1 MMPNKEALEILLGA
15 LSDAEWEQLK
25 LLKETKSAFSTNS
38 MIQYR
43 KQGAIQFANWIL
55 KHTIMPGYDAD
66 GAICWVI
73 ANGSGETLSSPELY
87 NEYMNGRFIQP
98 IYEEDEDE

>member
-1 MMPNKEALEILLGA
+1 MPNKEALEILLGA

>member
-1 MMPNKEALEILLGA
+1 MPNKEALEILLGA
-15 LSDAEWEQLK
+15 LTDAEWTQLK

>member
-1 MMPNKEALEILLGA
+1 MQNKKALEILLDA

-25 LLKETKSAFSTNS
+25 LLKESKSAFSTAS

-43 KQGAIQFANWIL
+43 KQGAIQFADWIL
-55 KHTIMPGYDAD
+55 KHTIMPGYDED

-98 IYEEDEDE
+98 IFEEDEDE

>member
-1 MMPNKEALEILLGA
+1 MQNKEALEILLGA
-15 LSDAEWEQLK
+15 LTDAEWTQLK